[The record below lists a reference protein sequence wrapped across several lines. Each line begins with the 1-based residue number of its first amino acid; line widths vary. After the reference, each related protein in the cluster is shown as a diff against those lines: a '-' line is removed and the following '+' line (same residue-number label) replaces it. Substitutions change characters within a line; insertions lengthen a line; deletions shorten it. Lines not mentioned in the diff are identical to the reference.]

1 MWRVLVGMLALF
13 LAQAAQAQTLSRG
26 PSSDNAVT
34 RNDMTARLEKLAK
47 QFMPN
52 GGARA
57 ANVDLCWPS
66 SAEEYRALAKYMV
79 VLVSVVTRTKAE
91 LPLRRVFID
100 VDGKQTELFKL
111 GGDAVGVRKGTLTHA
126 MLGPYREDG
135 FYLAPAALMMGNGL
149 LKADFAVNRDGFR
162 LYQLPGTPP
171 DFVKSDSDPM
181 PPADT
186 SPDVAAVKALFL
198 REYKGFAMP
207 AALR

>member
-1 MWRVLVGMLALF
+1 MRRVLAVVLALF
-13 LAQAAQAQTLSRG
+13 LAQAVQAQTLSKG

-34 RNDMTARLEKLAK
+34 RNEMTARLEKLA
-47 QFMPN
+47 QRFAPD

-66 SAEEYRALAKYMV
+66 SVEEYHALAKYML
-79 VLVSVVTRTKAE
+79 VLVTVVTRTRAE

-100 VDGKQTELFKL
+100 VGGRHTELIKL
-111 GGDAVGVRKGTLTHA
+111 GSEAVGVRKGTLTHS

-135 FYLAPAALMMGNGL
+135 FYLAPTALMMGNGL
-149 LKADFAVNRDGFR
+149 LKADFAFNRDGFK

-171 DFVKSDSDPM
+171 DFVKSDSVPM
-181 PPADT
+181 PADV
-186 SPDVAAVKALFL
+186 SPDVAALKALFQ
-198 REYKGFAMP
+198 REYKGFAAP